1 MWQVKIEDKA
11 AKVFEGNEL
20 SEDDKLVIQTWAQT
34 VAEYGPEELQN
45 KSSVWADHALYGEW
59 AGYRASSFSYS
70 GRIIYKVKDK
80 VVTVIVVRI
89 TTDHDYK
96 RKKE

>member
-11 AKVFEGNEL
+11 AKVFEGKEL
-20 SEDDKLVIQTWAQT
+20 SDDDKLVIQTWAQT
-34 VAEYGPEELQN
+34 VAEHGPEELQEEP
-45 KSSVWADHALYGEW
+45 SVWADHALYGEW
-59 AGYRASSFSYS
+59 TGHRASSFSYS
-70 GRIIYKVKDK
+70 GRIIYKVKEK
-80 VVTVIVVRI
+80 VITVIVVRI